1 MRTVGWPGCSYCVGC
16 RGGFRL
22 QDDTVIAHLCHHSCT
37 QAGLPLI
44 PAWLHSTTHSTTQ
57 HDTQHNSH
65 AVCSLAWHYFVLFCN
80 GFSRRGKILG
90 SEPKPEVL
98 AELPSGPPPLSPAP
112 QPSLRRELY
121 AMSLPQCPS
130 GAACPWVTDDAHAD
144 EYSHPCPHGRTCS
157 LLIDPSHLRRFSH
170 GGGKGAAPPTPPAPA
185 AHTPRVAHRGVR
197 CDRCHVSPI
206 RGYRYKY
213 ACAFERAVWCD
224 TV

>member
-1 MRTVGWPGCSYCVGC
+1 MTLSLHTCATILAHKLDSHSYLLGCTARHTV
-16 RGGFRL
+16 
-22 QDDTVIAHLCHHSCT
+22 Q
-37 QAGLPLI
+37 
-44 PAWLHSTTHSTTQ
+44 HSTTHSTTA
-57 HDTQHNSH
+57 TPR
-65 AVCSLAWHYFVLFCN
+65 AAWLPAAAPRVALFCFVLC
-80 GFSRRGKILG
+80 GFSRGGKILG
-90 SEPKPEVL
+90 SEPTPEVL

>member
-1 MRTVGWPGCSYCVGC
+1 
-16 RGGFRL
+16 
-22 QDDTVIAHLCHHSCT
+22 
-37 QAGLPLI
+37 
-44 PAWLHSTTHSTTQ
+44 
-57 HDTQHNSH
+57 
-65 AVCSLAWHYFVLFCN
+65 
-80 GFSRRGKILG
+80 
-90 SEPKPEVL
+90 
-98 AELPSGPPPLSPAP
+98 
-112 QPSLRRELY
+112 
-121 AMSLPQCPS
+121 MSLPQCPS

-213 ACAFERAVWCD
+213 ACAFAPCGATRCDCVFCVAGAFSARTLICAASVRSCATSTRLSIPWLASLSTPCVAWSSNRKPPSPTMFPAICATCHGSLVCATCARWTARICARRASTSACLCVY
-224 TV
+224 VA